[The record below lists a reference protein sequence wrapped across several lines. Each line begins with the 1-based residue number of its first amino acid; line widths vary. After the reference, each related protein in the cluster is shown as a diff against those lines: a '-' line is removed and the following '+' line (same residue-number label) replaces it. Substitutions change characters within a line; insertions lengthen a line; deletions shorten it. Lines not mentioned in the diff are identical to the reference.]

1 MYKNFFNA
9 YKEFWLKATEFNS
22 KTTRSDWWSVQLANI
37 IISIFTIPI
46 FLRTF
51 GFNIYGVLCILPQ
64 ISIDIRRLRDFGKD
78 WKWIFINLIPIIGWL
93 IWFIWLGFGKSGN
106 GKSKFL

>member
-1 MYKNFFNA
+1 MHNNFFNA
-9 YKEFWLKATEFNS
+9 YKEFWLKATDFNG
-22 KTTRSDWWSVQLANI
+22 KTTRTDWWQVQVANF

-51 GFNIYGVLCILPQ
+51 GFNIYGIICIVPQ
-64 ISIDIRRLRDFGKD
+64 IAIDIRRLRDFGKS
-78 WKWIFINLIPIIGWL
+78 WKWIFINLIPVFGWI

-106 GKSKFL
+106 GRSKFI

>member
-22 KTTRSDWWSVQLANI
+22 KTSRSDWWLVQLANLL
-37 IISIFTIPI
+37 ISIVTIPI

-51 GFNIYGVLCILPQ
+51 GFNVYGIACILPQ
-64 ISIDIRRLRDFGKD
+64 IAIDIRRLSDYGKN
-78 WKWIFINLIPIIGWL
+78 WKWIFINLIPILGWI
-93 IWFIWLGFGKSGN
+93 IWLIWLGFGKSGS
-106 GKSKFL
+106 GISKKY